1 LCVNC
6 SDEAEAGPVK
16 KQKLDDDLEGG
27 MEDITKA
34 EVTEVGCHGNQW

>member
-1 LCVNC
+1 M
-6 SDEAEAGPVK
+6 K
-16 KQKLDDDLEGG
+16 KQKLEDDLEGG